1 MLGCTNIWNMSCQ
14 HWSNTFSNTG
24 KITSDWYSID
34 MLLKSQCFCWGR
46 WSLMKVG
53 WPPVFHF
60 KITDG
65 WSVHVTRGVCGLS
78 LPRQSQSEGTA
89 LSRGRQKHYYDS
101 KRWIS
106 CCHSSCKACG
116 QRASSD
122 VVATIQEQ
130 QSSWWVSTLVEE
142 HIYSLAAVSP
152 LGQ

>member
-1 MLGCTNIWNMSCQ
+1 
-14 HWSNTFSNTG
+14 
-24 KITSDWYSID
+24 
-34 MLLKSQCFCWGR
+34 
-46 WSLMKVG
+46 MKVG

-65 WSVHVTRGVCGLS
+65 WSVHSVHVTRGVCGLS
-78 LPRQSQSEGTA
+78 LPQQSQSEGTA

-101 KRWIS
+101 ILWIS
-106 CCHSSCKACG
+106 CCSSSCKACG

-122 VVATIQEQ
+122 VVVATIQQQ